1 MARKVGGI
9 SSVSKG
15 MKRLLLTLLAA
26 APLVAADSKPAPQP
40 VPPAAASAPASVP
53 AFLGVGLD
61 EVDDALA
68 YQLDLKNDLGVIV
81 TSVAPGSPAEA
92 MGLKPYDV
100 IVSADGQPIYTP
112 RALSGLVR
120 GKAVGDALQIQVR
133 RGGTTTDLSG
143 KLAAR
148 PAELDTERREQPGH
162 FRHPQ
167 VPGQPGGP
175 SGERRG
181 TLHQPDGSTME
192 WSIEDGPQPPTP

>member
-1 MARKVGGI
+1 
-9 SSVSKG
+9 

-40 VPPAAASAPASVP
+40 APPAVAASGSLSASAAAP

-81 TSVAPGSPAEA
+81 TSVAPGSAAEA
-92 MGLKPYDV
+92 MGLKQYDV
-100 IVSADGQPIYTP
+100 IVAADGQPIYTP

-133 RGGTTTDLSG
+133 RGATTTDLSG

-167 VPGQPGGP
+167 VPGQPGAP